1 MRVERLREHLV
12 PEGVRLLVGRPDS
25 PLERDH
31 ATLRRA
37 RYDWLGSAAAE
48 VGATRIATGHQR
60 DDDAET
66 ILFRI
71 LRGTGNRGL
80 AGIPTRRRGIV
91 RPLLPFA
98 RRELESWLAEREIE
112 PLYDPSNRNPRYAR
126 SRLRHELLPV
136 LEAEL
141 GGGVT
146 EALLELGRAATGV
159 ETAMRRVAERVLASF
174 EGGTP
179 AVWPAELRAEALRLA
194 ARRQGVRLTG
204 TAARTAAEEMLSL
217 TSGHGLDLGSGW
229 RLERTFDRWEIRP
242 AGGPSEAPDEPLRID
257 GPGPGE
263 GALRLGG
270 RRYRLRWGG
279 EVEPGSRRTSVA
291 LHVPEDHY
299 PLSIR
304 GWTDGDRIALP
315 GGSRKLGR
323 LMSAAR
329 VPARERP
336 TVPIVTDRKGRVLC
350 MLREELAHRIDRDAR
365 DRQANLVVEVEYD
378 EDG

>member
-1 MRVERLREHLV
+1 MPKGL
-12 PEGVRLLVGRPDS
+12 RLLVGRPDR

-37 RYDWLGSAAAE
+37 RYDWLRSAAAE
-48 VGATRIATGHQR
+48 VDARRIATGHQR
-60 DDDAET
+60 DDQAET

-80 AGIPTRRRGIV
+80 GGIPARRGMIV

-98 RRELESWLAEREIE
+98 RHELAGWLAALDAD
-112 PLYDPSNRNPRYAR
+112 PLDDPSNRDTRYAR
-126 SRLRHELLPV
+126 TRIRHELLPM
-136 LEAEL
+136 LDAAS
-141 GGGVT
+141 GGGAT
-146 EALLELGRAATGV
+146 EALLAASRAAKQV
-159 ETAMRRVAERVLASF
+159 EEALRPVAKRVLNDF
-174 EGGTP
+174 ERGAPG
-179 AVWPAELRAEALRLA
+179 AWPAELRAEALRLG
-194 ARRQGVRLTG
+194 ARRRGVRLAG
-204 TAARTAAEEMLSL
+204 SAARTAAREMLTL
-217 TSGHGLDLGSGW
+217 TSGHGLDLGGGL
-229 RLERTFDRWEIRP
+229 RLERTFDRWEIRR
-242 AGGPSEAPDEPLRID
+242 ADERESEAPDESLRIE

-263 GALRLGG
+263 GPLRLGG
-270 RRYRLRWGG
+270 RRYRVRWGG
-279 EVEPGSRRTSVA
+279 EADTGPRRTSVA

-304 GWTDGDRIALP
+304 GWRAGDRIALP

-336 TVPIVTDRKGRVLC
+336 TVPILTDRDGRVLC
-350 MLREELAHRIDRDAR
+350 LLREELCHRIDRDAR
-365 DRQANLVVEVEYD
+365 ERQANLVVEVENV